1 MPRYVASPIMH
12 SRPQRCPRAAH
23 DSTPLYFERH
33 PMNAIVLVAL
43 RRPLTFVVMSILI
56 VLFGGMAVFKT
67 PTDIFPNIRI
77 PVVAV
82 VWTYNG
88 LTPQDMS
95 GRVIYYYERS
105 LTSTV
110 ENIEHIESQSLYGR
124 GIVKV
129 FLQPGTNVAAAQ
141 AQITAASQTVLKQM
155 PAGITPPQIL
165 SYNASSV
172 PVLDLQV
179 SAAGMT
185 AAQVYD
191 MASNLIR
198 PQLVAVPGAAIPT
211 PYGGASLNVEI
222 DLDQTRLLA
231 HGLSAVDVA
240 HALSSQNVV
249 LPAGDQKIGALDFM
263 VETNASPIAV
273 STFNNLPIKTVDG
286 ATVYLRDVAY
296 VHRGSPPQINA
307 VLVKGKQAVLIQI
320 LKSGDAST
328 LAVVDGIKKALP
340 GIIRT
345 LPPGVKITTLNDAS
359 GFVRDSVGEVVQEMI
374 TAAILTGLTVLLFLG
389 SWRSTLIVATSIPL
403 AILCS
408 VLVLSWLGQTINV
421 MTLGGLALAVGILVD
436 DATVMIENIDSH
448 LEAGA
453 ELEPGIIDAAN
464 QIVVPTFVATL
475 CICIVWLP
483 LFQLSG
489 VAGYLFLPLAE
500 AIIFAMIASFIL
512 SRTLVPTMAAYLLRG
527 QVEAHKHGHAPNPG
541 PFTRFQRGFEH
552 RFTRFRNQ
560 YKVLLTGI
568 VAHRARFIA
577 IFVAGSFASLGLLG
591 FLGRDFF
598 PSIKSGEIDMHMR
611 APIGTRLEEASRL
624 AVLVNASIREIL
636 PGEVTNVLDNCG
648 LPASG
653 INEAYNSTGTIGPQD
668 CDITISL
675 KSDRSPVDDYRFK
688 LRRQLPLLYPGT
700 AFTFLPGD
708 ITAKILNFGLP
719 APIDVQVAGRGQAAN
734 FAYAQELAARIRRIP
749 GSADV
754 NIQQAFNEPTLKIAA
769 SRSFA
774 SGIGLTEAD
783 IANNTLATL
792 SGSGQTAPT
801 YWLDT
806 SSGVSHLVNLQT
818 PQDQLSSMNDLETI
832 PIDKGD
838 GDPNDHGVQLLGALS
853 TISQTGTP
861 LLASHFSILPAIDI
875 FVSNQRRDLGAVHDA
890 VEKVVADMS
899 AQVPHGASVHLRG
912 QAQTM
917 SSAYSQ
923 LLEGLA
929 LSILLVYLVIVVN
942 FQSWLDPFIIITALP
957 AALAGIVW
965 SLFLTHTTLSVPA
978 LTGAI
983 MCMGTATANSIL
995 VVSFARE
1002 HFAVHGDPVAAAIEA
1017 GFARIRPVLMTAL
1030 AMIIGMLPM
1039 SFSNT
1044 QNAPLGRAVIGGLL
1058 VATFATLLFVPC
1070 VFALLHRDRK
1080 TQTDRELHA

>member
-1 MPRYVASPIMH
+1 
-12 SRPQRCPRAAH
+12 
-23 DSTPLYFERH
+23 
-33 PMNAIVLVAL
+33 MNALVLVAL

-88 LTPQDMS
+88 LSPQDMS
-95 GRVIYYYERS
+95 GRVIYYYERA

-124 GIVKV
+124 GIVKI
-129 FLQPGTNVAAAQ
+129 FFQPGTNVAAAQ

-185 AAQVYD
+185 ASQVYD

-222 DLDQTRLLA
+222 DLDQTKLLA
-231 HGLSAVDVA
+231 HGLSAADVA
-240 HALSSQNVV
+240 RTLTSQNVV
-249 LPAGDQKIGALDFM
+249 LPAGDQKIGGLDFM
-263 VETNASPIAV
+263 VETNASPIEV
-273 STFNNLPIKTVDG
+273 STFNNLPIKIVDG
-286 ATVYLRDVAY
+286 STVYLRDVAY

-328 LAVVDGIKKALP
+328 LEVVDGIKKALP

-359 GFVRDSVGEVVQEMI
+359 GFVRDSVDEVVQEMI

-403 AILCS
+403 SILCS

-453 ELEPGIIDAAN
+453 ELEPGIIAAAN

-483 LFQLSG
+483 LFQLG
-489 VAGYLFLPLAE
+489 GIAGYLFLPLAE
-500 AIIFAMIASFIL
+500 AIIFAMIASFII

-527 QVEAHKHGHAPNPG
+527 QVEEHKHGRRANPG
-541 PFTRFQRGFEH
+541 FFTRFQRGFEH
-552 RFTRFRNQ
+552 RFTDFRDN
-560 YKVLLTGI
+560 YRMVLTQV
-568 VAHRARFIA
+568 VAKRQLFILLFA
-577 IFVAGSFASLGLLG
+577 AASFGSLGLIG

-598 PSIKSGEIDMHMR
+598 PSIKSGEIDLHMR
-611 APIGTRLEEASRL
+611 APVGTRLEEASKI
-624 AVLVNASIREIL
+624 AVLVNGSIRQIL
-636 PGEVTNVLDNCG
+636 QGQVSNVLDNCG

-653 INEAYNSTGTIGPQD
+653 INEAYNATGTIGPQD
-668 CDITISL
+668 CDITVSL
-675 KSDRSPVDDYRFK
+675 KNDRSPVDDYRFK
-688 LRRQLPLLYPGT
+688 LRRQLPKLYPGT
-700 AFTFLPGD
+700 TFTFLPGD

-719 APIDVQVAGRGQAAN
+719 APIDVQISGRGQTAN
-734 FAYAQELAARIRRIP
+734 LAYAQAMAARIRRIP

-754 NIQQAFNEPTLKIAA
+754 NIQQTFNEPTLKIAA

-774 SGIGLTEAD
+774 LGTGLTESD
-783 IANNTLATL
+783 IANNALSTL

-806 SSGVSHLVNLQT
+806 SSGVSHLVNMQT
-818 PQDQLSSMNDLETI
+818 PQNQLTSMNNLETI

-838 GDPNDHGVQLLGALS
+838 GDPTGDGTQLLGALS
-853 TISQTGTP
+853 RITQTGTP
-861 LLASHFSILPAIDI
+861 LLASHYSILPAIDI
-875 FVSNQRRDLGAVHDA
+875 FVSNQGRDLGAVSDA
-890 VEKVVADMS
+890 VGRVVADM
-899 AQVPHGASVHLRG
+899 AHDIPQGATVHLRG

-917 SSAYSQ
+917 TSAYIQ
-923 LLEGLA
+923 LLGGLA

-995 VVSFARE
+995 VVSFARDHLAE
-1002 HFAVHGDPVAAAIEA
+1002 HGNAVAAAIEA
-1017 GFARIRPVLMTAL
+1017 GFSRIRPVMMTAL
-1030 AMIIGMLPM
+1030 AMMIGMLPM

-1058 VATFATLLFVPC
+1058 IATFATLLFVPC
-1070 VFALLHRDRK
+1070 VFALLHRDK
-1080 TQTDRELHA
+1080 AKDMESHA

>member
-1 MPRYVASPIMH
+1 
-12 SRPQRCPRAAH
+12 
-23 DSTPLYFERH
+23 
-33 PMNAIVLVAL
+33 MNAIVQVAL

-67 PTDIFPNIRI
+67 PTDIFPAIRI

-88 LTPQDMS
+88 LSPQDMS

-110 ENIEHIESQSLYGR
+110 ANIEHIESQSLYGR

-129 FLQPGTNVAAAQ
+129 FLQPGTNVAEAQ

-155 PAGITPPQIL
+155 PAGITPPQIM

-172 PVLDLQV
+172 PVLNLQV
-179 SAAGMT
+179 SAPGMT

-222 DLDQTRLLA
+222 DLDQASLLA
-231 HGLSAVDVA
+231 HGLSATDVA

-263 VETNASPIAV
+263 VETNASPVEVA
-273 STFNNLPIKTVDG
+273 TFNNLPIKTVDG

-307 VLVKGKQAVLIQI
+307 VLVKGKQAVLIQV

-359 GFVRDSVGEVVQEMI
+359 GFVRDSVREVVQEMV

-408 VLVLSWLGQTINV
+408 ILALSWLGQTINV

-448 LEAGA
+448 LESGA
-453 ELEPGIIDAAN
+453 ELESGIIEAAN

-512 SRTLVPTMAAYLLRG
+512 SRTLVPTMAAYLLRS
-527 QVEAHKHGHAPNPG
+527 QVEQHKRGHVGVPG
-541 PFTRFQRGFEH
+541 PFTRFQRGFEQ
-552 RFTRFRNQ
+552 RFNRFRNG
-560 YKVLLTGI
+560 YKEVLTG
-568 VAHRARFIA
+568 VVSHRGRFIA
-577 IFVAGSFASLGLLG
+577 GFLAVAVCSLGLIG

-611 APIGTRLEEASRL
+611 APVGTRLEEASRL
-624 AVLVNASIREIL
+624 AVLVNAEIREIL
-636 PGEVTNVLDNCG
+636 PGQVTNVLDNCG
-648 LPASG
+648 LPSSG
-653 INEAYNSTGTIGPQD
+653 INEAYSSTGTIGPQD

-675 KSDRSPVDDYRFK
+675 KSERSPVDDYRFK
-688 LRRQLPLLYPGT
+688 LRRQLPALFPGT
-700 AFTFLPGD
+700 TFTFLPGD

-734 FAYAQELAARIRRIP
+734 YAFAQKLAARIRRIP
-749 GSADV
+749 GAADV
-754 NIQQAFNEPTLKIAA
+754 HIQQAFNEPTLKIAA

-783 IANNTLATL
+783 IANNALATL

-806 SSGVSHLVNLQT
+806 SSGVSHLVNMQT
-818 PQDQLSSMNDLETI
+818 PQDQLTSMNDLETI
-832 PIDKGD
+832 PIDKGN
-838 GDPNDHGVQLLGALS
+838 GDPGGDGVQLLGALS
-853 TISQTGTP
+853 RITQTGTP
-861 LLASHFSILPAIDI
+861 LLASHYSILPAIDI

-890 VEKVVADMS
+890 VQKVVDEMKD
-899 AQVPHGASVHLRG
+899 QVPHGASVHLRG

-917 SSAYSQ
+917 SSAYTQ
-923 LLEGLA
+923 LLAGLA
-929 LSILLVYLVIVVN
+929 LSVLLVYLVIVVN

-957 AALAGIVW
+957 GALAGIVW

-995 VVSFARE
+995 VVSFARD
-1002 HFAVHGDPVAAAIEA
+1002 HLAQYGDPIAAAIEA
-1017 GFARIRPVLMTAL
+1017 GYARIRPVLMTAL

-1070 VFALLHRDRK
+1070 VFAFMHRDH
-1080 TQTDRELHA
+1080 RENRDLHV

>member
-1 MPRYVASPIMH
+1 
-12 SRPQRCPRAAH
+12 
-23 DSTPLYFERH
+23 
-33 PMNAIVLVAL
+33 
-43 RRPLTFVVMSILI
+43 
-56 VLFGGMAVFKT
+56 
-67 PTDIFPNIRI
+67 
-77 PVVAV
+77 
-82 VWTYNG
+82 
-88 LTPQDMS
+88 
-95 GRVIYYYERS
+95 
-105 LTSTV
+105 
-110 ENIEHIESQSLYGR
+110 
-124 GIVKV
+124 
-129 FLQPGTNVAAAQ
+129 
-141 AQITAASQTVLKQM
+141 
-155 PAGITPPQIL
+155 
-165 SYNASSV
+165 
-172 PVLDLQV
+172 
-179 SAAGMT
+179 
-185 AAQVYD
+185 
-191 MASNLIR
+191 
-198 PQLVAVPGAAIPT
+198 
-211 PYGGASLNVEI
+211 
-222 DLDQTRLLA
+222 
-231 HGLSAVDVA
+231 
-240 HALSSQNVV
+240 
-249 LPAGDQKIGALDFM
+249 
-263 VETNASPIAV
+263 
-273 STFNNLPIKTVDG
+273 
-286 ATVYLRDVAY
+286 
-296 VHRGSPPQINA
+296 
-307 VLVKGKQAVLIQI
+307 
-320 LKSGDAST
+320 
-328 LAVVDGIKKALP
+328 
-340 GIIRT
+340 
-345 LPPGVKITTLNDAS
+345 
-359 GFVRDSVGEVVQEMI
+359 
-374 TAAILTGLTVLLFLG
+374 
-389 SWRSTLIVATSIPL
+389 
-403 AILCS
+403 
-408 VLVLSWLGQTINV
+408 
-421 MTLGGLALAVGILVD
+421 
-436 DATVMIENIDSH
+436 
-448 LEAGA
+448 
-453 ELEPGIIDAAN
+453 
-464 QIVVPTFVATL
+464 
-475 CICIVWLP
+475 
-483 LFQLSG
+483 
-489 VAGYLFLPLAE
+489 
-500 AIIFAMIASFIL
+500 MIASFIL

-527 QVEAHKHGHAPNPG
+527 QVEQHKHGHAPNPG
-541 PFTRFQRGFEH
+541 LFTRFQRGFEH

-560 YKVLLTGI
+560 YRVVLTGI
-568 VAHRARFIA
+568 VARRGRFIA

-624 AVLVNASIREIL
+624 AVLVNASIRQIL
-636 PGEVTNVLDNCG
+636 PGKVTNVLDNCG

-675 KSDRSPVDDYRFK
+675 KSDRSPVDEYRFK
-688 LRRQLPLLYPGT
+688 LRRQLPLLYPGA

-719 APIDVQVAGRGQAAN
+719 APIDVQIAGRGQAAN

-774 SGIGLTEAD
+774 SGIGLTESD

-806 SSGVSHLVNLQT
+806 SSGVSHLVNMQT

-832 PIDKGD
+832 PIDKGN
-838 GDPNDHGVQLLGALS
+838 GDPGGQGVQLLGALS
-853 TISQTGTP
+853 RIGQTGTP
-861 LLASHFSILPAIDI
+861 LLASHYSILPAIDI

-890 VEKVVADMS
+890 VEKVVADM
-899 AQVPHGASVHLRG
+899 AGQVPHGATVYLRG

-917 SSAYSQ
+917 SSAYAQ

-1002 HFAVHGDPVAAAIEA
+1002 HLAAHGDPVAAAIEA
-1017 GFARIRPVLMTAL
+1017 GFARIRPVMMTAL

-1070 VFALLHRDRK
+1070 VFALLHRNRK
-1080 TQTDRELHA
+1080 TDRELHV